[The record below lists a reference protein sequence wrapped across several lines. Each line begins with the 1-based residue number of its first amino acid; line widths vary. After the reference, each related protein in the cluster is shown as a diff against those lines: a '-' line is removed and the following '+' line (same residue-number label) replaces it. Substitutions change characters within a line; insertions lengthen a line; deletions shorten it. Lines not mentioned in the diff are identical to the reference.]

1 MIKYFYLIWEESLG
15 PLIMNQKIK
24 INDKKFAQMIQNIN
38 IMSLKKDMKKEKE
51 KFKFSKNI
59 KKKKK
64 MIFKGKNRLLLK
76 I

>member
-1 MIKYFYLIWEESLG
+1 MGGVSWAAHNELEDK
-15 PLIMNQKIK
+15 NKR
-24 INDKKFAQMIQNIN
+24 KKFAQMIQNIN